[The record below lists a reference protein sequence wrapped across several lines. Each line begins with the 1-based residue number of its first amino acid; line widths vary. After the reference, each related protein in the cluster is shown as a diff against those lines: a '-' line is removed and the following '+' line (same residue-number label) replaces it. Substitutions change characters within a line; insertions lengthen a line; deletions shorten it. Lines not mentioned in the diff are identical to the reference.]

1 MWILF
6 VSLDLL
12 WKMTLWVNTGSFLH
26 FFFAVNVVKD
36 PKKAGSLRF
45 YKPKFS
51 YIFCDM
57 DGEFQ
62 FLAFYF
68 IQ

>member
-1 MWILF
+1 MWIPF

-12 WKMTLWVNTGSFLH
+12 WNDDTVSQYWQFLH
-26 FFFAVNVVKD
+26 FFLGNAVKD
-36 PKKAGSLRF
+36 SKKAGSLRF

-62 FLAFYF
+62 LLAFYF
-68 IQ
+68 I